1 MRRRE
6 FLTALGLAA
15 VSRGAWGQPTA
26 RPRAL
31 VTIFLRGG
39 VDGLSMVQP
48 TGDVSLR
55 GLRPTLMHDGASL
68 DGFFSL
74 HPAMKALSALYASK
88 RLAIVHAV
96 GQAQA
101 SRSHFDAQD
110 ALESGV
116 AGARRSDG
124 YLNRALAALP
134 SADPFRAVAVQ
145 NALPLSLAGESPA
158 LAFPSLAQFRV
169 AGGAAAAT
177 TFEALYEGAVDEA
190 MRSSGHDAFESL
202 DAARTSSMANAPP
215 RNGAEYPKGA
225 LGKRLADLARL
236 IHADVGLRLGVTEMG
251 GFDTHLAQGAGAGQL
266 ANRLQELSE
275 ALAAF
280 AVDLGPK
287 LDDVV
292 VTTVTEFGRTAREN
306 GTRGTDHGTASA
318 MFVLGGGVRGGRV
331 VSDWPGLA
339 QQKLFEQRDLAVTT
353 DVRSVLTACLT
364 AADFQARPQDVFPD
378 FAPSRVALF

>member
-1 MRRRE
+1 MGT
-6 FLTALGLAA
+6 F
-15 VSRGAWGQPTA
+15 
-26 RPRAL
+26 
-31 VTIFLRGG
+31 
-39 VDGLSMVQP
+39 
-48 TGDVSLR
+48 
-55 GLRPTLMHDGASL
+55 
-68 DGFFSL
+68 
-74 HPAMKALSALYASK
+74 
-88 RLAIVHAV
+88 
-96 GQAQA
+96 
-101 SRSHFDAQD
+101 RSVRK
-110 ALESGV
+110 L
-116 AGARRSDG
+116 
-124 YLNRALAALP
+124 
-134 SADPFRAVAVQ
+134 
-145 NALPLSLAGESPA
+145 ALPLSLAGESPA

-215 RNGAEYPKGA
+215 RNGAEYPKGV

-292 VTTVTEFGRTAREN
+292 VTTVTEFGRTAHDIE
-306 GTRGTDHGTASA
+306 GTGNWS
-318 MFVLGGGVRGGRV
+318 VRPERV
-331 VSDWPGLA
+331 DRNTNLEPVQPERSRGLA
-339 QQKLFEQRDLAVTT
+339 LKPAERDPQKEIPRL
-353 DVRSVLTACLT
+353 RSG
-364 AADFQARPQDVFPD
+364 
-378 FAPSRVALF
+378 